1 MIGLPNKWGIKEKNH
16 MTEDHSELLRL
27 KIWTKQNRML

>member
-1 MIGLPNKWGIKEKNH
+1 